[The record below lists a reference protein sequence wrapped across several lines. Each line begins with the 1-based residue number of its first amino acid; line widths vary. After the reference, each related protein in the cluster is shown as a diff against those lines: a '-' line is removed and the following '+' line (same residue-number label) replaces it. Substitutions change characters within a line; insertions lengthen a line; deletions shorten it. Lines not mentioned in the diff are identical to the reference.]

1 MAVLEGLSFNNEKDY
16 IMSIHLQSMAWKFS
30 LSNSTYKQKSNIK
43 LVLIKL
49 CDNASDEG
57 YCWPSMGR
65 IAKECELSKRSVVD
79 QINKLKDIGLI
90 EVTHRFKDNEQ
101 TSNSYQ
107 INIELL
113 SGGELLAPPSESLS
127 LPQCTDCTQNHHLT
141 INESS
146 LKNTDIS
153 LVPKENGYFI
163 DSLDKEDFKNCH
175 EVMDQLNLFQD
186 GIFYTGSLSIQEWI
200 DCENAMKL
208 VDSFNH
214 IEYVWWWIQ
223 TRSKG
228 FRKLPSLPNMLC
240 DVNGISFEQFYE
252 TVFMQECE

>member
-1 MAVLEGLSFNNEKDY
+1 
-16 IMSIHLQSMAWKFS
+16 MSIHLQSMAWKFS
-30 LSNSTYKQKSNIK
+30 LSNSAYKQKSNIK

-79 QINKLKDIGLI
+79 QINKLKEIGLI
-90 EVTHRFKDNEQ
+90 EVTHRFRDNEQ

-113 SGGELLAPPSESLS
+113 CRGELLAPPSESLA

-141 INESS
+141 INEPSK
-146 LKNTDIS
+146 KNTDIS

-163 DSLDKEDFKNCH
+163 DSLDKKSFNHCH
-175 EVMDQLNLFQD
+175 SAMRIINHFASEYGDD
-186 GIFYTGSLSIQEWI
+186 IYTGSLTESEWNE
-200 DCENAMKL
+200 CEYAMRS
-208 VDSFNH
+208 VDSFEH
-214 IEYVWWWIQ
+214 YQYIAWWMS
-223 TRSKG
+223 TRAKG
-228 FRKLPSLPNMLC
+228 FKKLPSLPNMLC

-252 TVFMQECE
+252 TVFMQECD